1 MRKRV
6 LVALTAVVVALTAV
20 SAVVAGN
27 TALKLSAQKAAL
39 KFNVSTLTAKAGT
52 VTITMSN
59 PSTIFKHNI
68 AIKGNGVSKKGAIVG
83 KGGTSKVVVALKP
96 GKYTFYCSVPGHEV
110 GGMKGTLTVTK

>member
-1 MRKRV
+1 MVFNTLGWSR
-6 LVALTAVVVALTAV
+6 TDVVEADIGFSAGGTVAV
-20 SAVVAGN
+20 SVAMSY
-27 TALKLSAQKAAL
+27 TAETRPNFAAPIYAAY
-39 KFNVSTLTAKAGT
+39 NW
-52 VTITMSN
+52 
-59 PSTIFKHNI
+59 